1 MKIIYKI
8 VIMKI
13 DCHFIYYYAYKQQ
26 FFINNIKLSFRIK
39 KSFEIKIKNFIYNLN
54 NKIKIFKINNYS
66 SKKTH

>member
-26 FFINNIKLSFRIK
+26 FFIIKSKTK
-39 KSFEIKIKNFIYNLN
+39 KN
-54 NKIKIFKINNYS
+54 
-66 SKKTH
+66 

>member
-1 MKIIYKI
+1 MIK
-8 VIMKI
+8 
-13 DCHFIYYYAYKQQ
+13 FIFVY
-26 FFINNIKLSFRIK
+26 NIKLSFRIK